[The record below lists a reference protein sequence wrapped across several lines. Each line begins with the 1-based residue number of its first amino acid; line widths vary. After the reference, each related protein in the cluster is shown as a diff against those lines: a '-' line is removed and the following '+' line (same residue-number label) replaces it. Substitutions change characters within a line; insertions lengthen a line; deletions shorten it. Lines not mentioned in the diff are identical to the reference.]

1 MIALI
6 FGAGRFFRGLPHLAP
21 PGLLGRRN
29 PSPVLTSNGWSN
41 DTDAPMKISTSIRLC
56 LPAAVLAAL
65 TSFPAHSQ
73 PRRPHP
79 PRRPLPPRRRPLQA
93 CHLYPVT
100 VVDKKGDPVK
110 NLTAADVTLTDNGH
124 IQTIQSFLP
133 ASPAPS
139 PSGCWRQT
147 STNLRG
153 ELGDER
159 LASVSL
165 RGSHPARNRRQILR
179 HPVRPRGRSAG
190 RSHRDGKQAP
200 RLHHAA
206 RVAPVRQS
214 EQQQRQQRS
223 ELRRFS
229 RHRGGGGTLYDAIY
243 LASNEILKKQP
254 GQHVIVLITDGIDRD
269 SKETVNDAIEAAQA
283 AHAAIFAIYYK
294 GEEER
299 TNNPNQNNGRR
310 GGTGGSGYPG
320 VVGLSRWRRGYPG
333 GGGGGGRRGGQA
345 PSEQPHVDGKEILE
359 HICSATGGYMVEGKR
374 DKADESF
381 AKLTAL
387 LKNQY
392 TLSWTPDKDAANS
405 VSHHLTLT
413 TKKAEI
419 WPLVQQ
425 DYSTTQ

>member
-1 MIALI
+1 
-6 FGAGRFFRGLPHLAP
+6 
-21 PGLLGRRN
+21 
-29 PSPVLTSNGWSN
+29 
-41 DTDAPMKISTSIRLC
+41 MKISTSIRLC

-65 TSFPAHSQ
+65 TSFPAHAPAQ
-73 PRRPHP
+73 ATTPAAPAAAPAATP
-79 PRRPLPPRRRPLQA
+79 PAGMPISI
-93 CHLYPVT
+93 PVT

-110 NLTAADVTLTDNGH
+110 NLTAADVTLADNGH
-124 IQTIQSFLP
+124 IQAIQSFLP
-133 ASPAPS
+133 AQPS
-139 PSGCWRQT
+139 PVTFGLLAQT

-159 LASVSL
+159 LASVHFVDHTLPGTDDKFFVIQFAREVDLLEDPTGTASKL
-165 RGSHPARNRRQILR
+165 HDSITQLGSRQF
-179 HPVRPRGRSAG
+179 GNQNSSSDSSDQSSG
-190 RSHRDGKQAP
+190 DSHATG
-200 RLHHAA
+200 
-206 RVAPVRQS
+206 
-214 EQQQRQQRS
+214 
-223 ELRRFS
+223 
-229 RHRGGGGTLYDAIY
+229 GGGGTLYDAIY

-299 TNNPNQNNGRR
+299 TNNPNQNNGRH

-320 VVGLSRWRRGYPG
+320 GGGGYPGGGGGYPG